1 MSINKKKGLGRGLDA
16 LLGDS
21 NKAAAGDFGEGAKNT
36 LPLNLLQAGKYQPRQ
51 KMDDTPLRELADSIR
66 ERGVIQPLL
75 VRGLGTGR
83 YEIIAGERRFRAAG
97 IAGLKEIPVRIVD
110 VDDQAAAAMALIENM
125 QREDLNPLEES
136 RGLARL
142 IEEFGF
148 THEQAAKAVGKSR
161 SAISN
166 LLRLSQLAKA
176 VQAMLM
182 AGELDMGHA
191 RALLSLPGSSQVALA
206 QKIVVQGLSVRE
218 AERMAASATLV
229 SGDLSK
235 KRPPKGT
242 GKADLQN
249 QDLRRLAQN
258 MADIVGLEVEFK
270 NKGKGGEL
278 RFYFSQFDELDS
290 LMKKLGIESN

>member
-83 YEIIAGERRFRAAG
+83 YEIIAGERRFRAASL
-97 IAGLKEIPVRIVD
+97 AGLKEIPVRIVD

-218 AERMAASATLV
+218 TERMAASATLV